1 MRLLAA
7 RDYHIG
13 LCHVAAHTGNL
24 GNSIADHLAKE
35 SARAAGCWALGALAA
50 LEGLRESGER
60 VSLSVAVKK
69 AGAFELFAE
78 TLARFPVSSIAHRN
92 ATLARGQLRDALESP
107 EPPLNA
113 REQWPMFGT
122 HCVMS

>member
-1 MRLLAA
+1 MPSARAYASRIVRLGSRGVLAPFP
-7 RDYHIG
+7 
-13 LCHVAAHTGNL
+13 
-24 GNSIADHLAKE
+24 E

-60 VSLSVAVKK
+60 VSLAAAVKK

-78 TLARFPVSSIAHRN
+78 TLARFPASSLAHRN
-92 ATLARGQLRDALESP
+92 ATLARGQLRDALDRP

-122 HCVMS
+122 HCLMS

>member
-1 MRLLAA
+1 MGAAATVAGECRL
-7 RDYHIG
+7 I
-13 LCHVAAHTGNL
+13 VASLQGCEA
-24 GNSIADHLAKE
+24 E

-60 VSLSVAVKK
+60 VPLSVAVKK

-92 ATLARGQLRDALESP
+92 ATLARGQLRDALDRP
-107 EPPLNA
+107 EPPLNTQ
-113 REQWPMFGT
+113 EKWPMFGT